1 MRRRDLLRLA
11 AGSALLLPWAA
22 RAQNWRDP
30 AQHFFQPLLG
40 DLSAE
45 LKQAGAEGKKGLMLI
60 YEMDEC
66 PFCERLHKTALRD
79 VAVQEY
85 YRQHFAVFKIDIL
98 GGNPLAGF
106 DGVEATESKFASQ
119 QKVRA
124 TPTSV
129 FYDLAGKELVR
140 FPGTPRDKKEFLQ
153 WGDFVVREKYR
164 TMSFVQFRRAEE
176 AGKP

>member
-1 MRRRDLLRLA
+1 MQRRDLLRFA
-11 AGSALLLPWAA
+11 ACSALALPLRS
-22 RAQNWRDP
+22 RAQSWRDP
-30 AQHFFQPLLG
+30 EQHFFSPLLG

-45 LKQAGAEGKKGLMLI
+45 LKQAAAEGKKGVLLI

-66 PFCERLHKTALRD
+66 PFCERLHKTALREI
-79 VAVQEY
+79 AVQDY

-119 QKVRA
+119 QRIRA

-164 TMSFVQFRRAEE
+164 TTNFVQFRRAEE
-176 AGKP
+176 AAKP